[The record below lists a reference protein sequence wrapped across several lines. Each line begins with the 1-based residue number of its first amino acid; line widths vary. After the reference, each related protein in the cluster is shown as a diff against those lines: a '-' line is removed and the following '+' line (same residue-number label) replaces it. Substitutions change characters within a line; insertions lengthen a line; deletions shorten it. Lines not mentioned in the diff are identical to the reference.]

1 MSAIAAPTAISAIPF
16 VRNFDPAYGTLA
28 EVSPLIRRLVAPNKS
43 AFTAWGSGTYVVGRG
58 EVAVIDPGP
67 DDAAHIDTLL
77 ARLGGERISHIV
89 VTHTHLDHSP
99 GARLLQARLLAA
111 GAPVPPIV
119 GCGPHARLGPN
130 DEPVE
135 EGGDFEHR
143 PDTELHDGDA
153 ITGTGWTLTA
163 VHTPGHTSNH
173 LCYALA
179 EERALFSGDHVM
191 GWSTTVVS
199 PPDGDMA
206 HYIGSCRKLLARAD
220 QVLYPTHGA
229 PITAPHAFITQ
240 LIAHR
245 LAREDQ
251 IVACVRDGLDDI
263 PAMVAR
269 LYADVDVGLHR
280 AAARSVQ
287 AHLIALENEGRVAQ
301 AAGRYRVA

>member
-1 MSAIAAPTAISAIPF
+1 MSAITIPF
-16 VRNFDPAYGTLA
+16 VRNFDPAYGSLA

-58 EVAVIDPGP
+58 GVAVIDPGP
-67 DDAAHIDTLL
+67 ADAAHIDTLL
-77 ARLGGERISHIV
+77 ARLGSERITHIV

-99 GARLLQARLLAA
+99 GARVLQARLRAA
-111 GAPVPPIV
+111 DVAVPPII
-119 GCGPHARLGPN
+119 GCAPHARLGPN

-135 EGGDFEHR
+135 EGGDFEHQ

-153 ITGTGWTLTA
+153 IKGQGWTLTA

-206 HYIGSCRKLLARAD
+206 HYIASCRRLLARDDA
-220 QVLYPTHGA
+220 VLYPTHGA
-229 PITAPHAFITQ
+229 PIIAPHAFITQ

-251 IVACVRDGLDDI
+251 IIACLRDGLDAI

-287 AHLIALENEGRVAQ
+287 AHLIALERDGRVAQ
-301 AAGRYRVA
+301 TAGHYRMA